1 MSSGLFR
8 RSGTSIEARWVLI
21 FMILTTL
28 VALCFGRFDNY
39 ATPPLLSAMRYPAA
53 EIVVGQ
59 SVVLR
64 YE

>member
-1 MSSGLFR
+1 
-8 RSGTSIEARWVLI
+8 
-21 FMILTTL
+21 MILTTL